1 MACRN
6 WCDEMDRRAAAD
18 GARLP
23 SESRMRTLPDGDSAD
38 TNTARRSSPPSC
50 LEDVVLQGDMANR
63 VDELV
68 REYTGTTVRGFV
80 EPGRVREG
88 HMSADARLAAGG
100 DAVRQGTL
108 PGFCM
113 DRIYA
118 MLHFLWVALRD
129 VRRAVAA
136 DVPKTV
142 TETTM
147 FVKRLTPRAKY
158 EMERLAKACNGGRDQ
173 IEGSMCLSQHVCAF
187 CGAALQHLL
196 HGPMPQTEAQRQRPR
211 DQPRW
216 QVQWEWAKDLLN
228 ADDEDEVVTEVVQ
241 AMRRFQAKYDEA
253 RVHHRR
259 SS

>member
-1 MACRN
+1 MRPQPDGDSA
-6 WCDEMDRRAAAD
+6 DEMDRRAAAD

-38 TNTARRSSPPSC
+38 TNTARGSSPPSC
-50 LEDVVLQGDMANR
+50 LEDVVLQDDMANR

-80 EPGRVREG
+80 EPGGVREG

-113 DRIYA
+113 DQIYA

-129 VRRAVAA
+129 VRGAAAA
-136 DVPKTV
+136 DAPSHV
-142 TETTM
+142 TESGI
-147 FVKRLTPRAKY
+147 FVHRLTPRAKY

-173 IEGSMCLSQHVCAF
+173 IEGSMCLSQHVRAF

-196 HGPMPQTEAQRQRPR
+196 HGPMPRTK
-211 DQPRW
+211 DQPKW